1 MNLKKIYRELF
12 VSIMLIFFINITA
25 AYSQQIIHLDG
36 AWQFRKANSQDVWM
50 PAVVPGT
57 VHTDLMANG
66 KIPDVYIGCN
76 NLQLGWI
83 DTLDWE
89 YYREFDLPKS
99 YKPNKVTE
107 LIFNGLDTYAQVYL
121 NDSLILVTDNMFRQW
136 RKACSAILKP
146 QKNTIKVI
154 FSSALK
160 IAKQKTSE
168 AKIKV
173 PGGEWAYSR
182 KAAYHYGWD
191 WGPRFVT
198 CGIWKSAYLY
208 QPNNIDINNPSINT
222 INLSDTKALMSI
234 CFDYSALKDGRY
246 NVQLVDN
253 SKQTQLF
260 EKDIVVKT
268 GISEFKDSFYI
279 QNPQLWWPNGMGKQ
293 NLYNLKLIVS
303 KGKRATYSEVFKVGI
318 RTVELINEPDSIG
331 ESFYFKVNGKPMF
344 AKGANVIPPHSFI
357 SSISDS
363 VWISIVDDA
372 SRGNFNML
380 RIWGGGVYPANVFF
394 EACTERGILVWQDF
408 MFACSMYPWS
418 TEYLR
423 NVQVEAEQQVKRL
436 RKHSSLALWCGNNEV
451 DEGWHN
457 WGWKTQFDSVPA
469 LADSIWNGYKSLF
482 HNLLPTVVNKFDS
495 TRPYWPSSPKFGWG
509 RLQSM
514 THGDSHYWG
523 VWWGTEPFEK
533 YREKVPRF
541 MSEYGYQ
548 GAPSNHTIKLFSN
561 GGVNPDSVEMRC
573 HQKHSVGYET
583 IRTYMEREGFYP
595 ETFDDW
601 VYQSQIIQALGYR
614 VAIESH
620 RLASPRCMGT
630 LYWQLNDCWPV
641 VSWSSIDYLGHW
653 KAVHYTVRDSYKSV
667 LVSAHVTDSVIVVKA
682 VSDSLQPISG
692 KITLTILSNLG
703 DTLKQW
709 TKDVSL
715 QPNIALVVDKI
726 ENPVEKNDFDKYF
739 IHTRLSLLD
748 GTEFESVSFMGKVG
762 KLKLENPQIVKDISQ
777 GNNGGTIT
785 LSSKYPAFFVE
796 LSSNN
801 PDCRFENNYLHI
813 LPGRKYVIKYSGNLD
828 DKLKLKFL

>member
-1 MNLKKIYRELF
+1 MNIKKIHRGIF
-12 VSIMLIFFINITA
+12 VAIMLIFCNITA
-25 AYSQQIIHLDG
+25 AYSQNTITLDG
-36 AWQFRKANSQDVWM
+36 AWQFRKANSQDAWM

-57 VHTDLMANG
+57 VHTDLMTNG

-76 NLQLGWI
+76 NLQLGWV

-89 YYREFDLPKS
+89 YSREFDLPKS
-99 YKPNKVTE
+99 YKPNKTTVLVFE
-107 LIFNGLDTYAQVYL
+107 GLDTYANIYL
-121 NDSLILVTDNMFRQW
+121 NDSLILVTDNMFRKW
-136 RKACSAILKP
+136 RKDCSSILKP
-146 QKNTIKVI
+146 RKNIIKVI
-154 FSSALK
+154 FCSAVK
-160 IAKQKTSE
+160 VAKQESAD
-168 AKIKV
+168 AKIKIL
-173 PGGEWAYSR
+173 GGEWAYSR

-198 CGIWKSAYLY
+198 CGIWKSVYLS
-208 QPNNIDINNPSINT
+208 QPNDIDINNPTINT
-222 INLSDTKALMSI
+222 INLSDNKALMSI
-234 CFDYSALKDGRY
+234 CFDYSALNDGRY
-246 NVQLVDN
+246 NVQLIDN
-253 SKQTQLF
+253 TKQTQLF
-260 EKDIVVKT
+260 EKDIVVKR
-268 GISEFKDSFYI
+268 GISEFKDSFNI
-279 QNPQLWWPNGMGKQ
+279 QNPNLWWPNGMGKQ

-303 KGKRATYSEVFKVGI
+303 KGKRAIYSEVFKVGI

-357 SSISDS
+357 SSINDS

-380 RIWGGGVYPANVFF
+380 RIWGGGVYPANAFF
-394 EACTERGILVWQDF
+394 EACTKRGILVWQDF

-418 TEYLR
+418 TDYLR

-509 RLQSM
+509 RSQSM

-573 HQKHSVGYET
+573 HQKHPVGYET

-601 VYQSQIIQALGYR
+601 AYQSQITQALGYR

-667 LVSAHVTDSVIVVKA
+667 LVSAHVTDTVIVVKA
-682 VSDSLQPISG
+682 VSDSLQPING

-715 QPNIALVVDKI
+715 QSNIALVVGEI
-726 ENPVEKNDFDKYF
+726 ENPVEKIDFDKYF
-739 IHTRLSLLD
+739 IHTRLSLMD
-748 GTEFESVSFMGKVG
+748 GKEFESVSFMGKIG
-762 KLKLENPQIVKDISQ
+762 KLQLENPQIVKEITKSND
-777 GNNGGTIT
+777 GGTIT

-801 PDCRFENNYLHI
+801 SNCSFENNYMHI
-813 LPGRKYVIKYSGNLD
+813 LPGRKYIIKYSGNLD